1 MSGTERSVDRS
12 FLAIAMADT
21 QRFAALPSWLTLAAR
36 PDSVSNLLVRST
48 PEFAA
53 GTLRLDSCKIGGLR
67 LNATTHTWSGSY
79 TLTVITPATGQ
90 GHVVLLQGTLFPPGQ
105 PAPKHAR
112 TDAPFGSAA
121 WRRYLPA
128 LRLELAIPSAVPDLP
143 ILPQLTDPDAAR
155 ALLERAMRQ
164 GQPAYRDI
172 QIQACVPEVLRYHPG
187 LRATVRYQLS
197 YPAARAA
204 THAWP
209 AAVIAKT
216 YESDTGQHA
225 YDGMRA
231 LWRTP
236 LASAEEVTIAEPIAY
251 LPEIKLLIQ
260 GPVPA
265 AQLLKTLIEAV
276 IRDPSPAILAEL
288 DAALRKTA
296 VGLVALHR
304 TPTPTGPTYGW
315 AEELAEVRRFADTLA
330 AAAPVLAG
338 AATSLLAWLDVHAT
352 ATPPDAH
359 VFAHGTFRPNQV
371 LLHQGQVGLI
381 DFDSWCSAEP
391 ALDLALFL
399 TSIKDIGLSVMSK
412 ATPRSGGAPVDVT
425 VHIARVEAIC
435 DSFLAAYAMLM
446 PVSRRRVALWEA
458 LDTFSLVLR
467 SWDRVKPV
475 RLANMLFLLDQHI
488 RRHLA

>member
-1 MSGTERSVDRS
+1 MNGTERAREQLTPLSA
-12 FLAIAMADT
+12 LADV
-21 QRFAALPSWLTLAAR
+21 QRFAQLPDWLARAAQ
-36 PDSVSNLLVRST
+36 PDWVAKLLVGSI

-53 GTLRLDSCKIGGLR
+53 GTLRLDTCKIGGLR
-67 LNATTHTWSGSY
+67 LNATTHMWSGSY

-90 GHVVLLQGTLFPPGQ
+90 RHVFLLQGTLFPPGQ

-112 TDAPFGSAA
+112 TEAPFGSAG
-121 WRRYLPA
+121 WCWYLPE
-128 LRLELAIPSAVPDLP
+128 LRLELAIPSAAPDLP
-143 ILPQLTDPDAAR
+143 ILPQVTDPDAAR
-155 ALLERAMRQ
+155 ALLEQAMRQ

-197 YPAARAA
+197 YPAALAA

-209 AAVIAKT
+209 AVVIAKT
-216 YESDTGQHA
+216 YEGDNGQHA

-236 LASAEEVTIAEPIAY
+236 LASAEDVTIAEPIAY

-260 GPVPA
+260 GPVPE

-288 DAALRKTA
+288 DAALLKTA

-330 AAAPVLAG
+330 AAVPVLAG

-352 ATPPDAH
+352 ATPPDAN

-371 LLHQGQVGLI
+371 LLDQGQVGLI

-412 ATPRSGGAPVDVT
+412 ATQHVGGAHVDVT
-425 VHIARVEAIC
+425 AHIARVEAIC
-435 DSFLAAYAMLM
+435 DSFLAAYAALM

-458 LDTFSLVLR
+458 LDTFTLVLR

-488 RRHLA
+488 RRHFA